1 MVEELYNDE
10 KYNDQKKKNCIWT
23 FSIRYED
30 MTRKSLLPIVREEHP
45 SRNSEIHYLYPY
57 VPLLC
62 YFLPFIPAM
71 KPSEDL
77 LSLFVD

>member
-30 MTRKSLLPIVREEHP
+30 MTRKSLLPIVRDEHP
-45 SRNSEIHYLYPY
+45 SRNSEIH
-57 VPLLC
+57 
-62 YFLPFIPAM
+62 
-71 KPSEDL
+71 
-77 LSLFVD
+77 